1 LGTATGVGDNDGGTA
16 GGFKGGGRGTEGC
29 SVDGAASREVG
40 SGTAMGVRDDDGVT
54 AGGVEA
60 KGGDNAV
67 SREEVET
74 PREAAVQRAG
84 NLGSLTAQTKI
95 SPRLG
100 FRISGVTPL
109 YLIRYWYRLT

>member
-60 KGGDNAV
+60 KGGDNAA